1 MIRKVM
7 DAIYPGVG
15 GLDVHEETVVA
26 CRRRLISDSQAE
38 SEVEI
43 FKTTSAG
50 LRALSDWLA
59 EWKVTQV
66 AMESTGVYWIPVWNV
81 LEGRFKL
88 TLENAQR
95 LKKVPG
101 RKDDITD
108 AEWVAQCMQCGLLR
122 GSFVP
127 PLEVR
132 QWRQLTR
139 HRTKLVDQRTSVINR
154 IHSVLEQGNIKLSNV
169 ASDIMGVSGRA
180 MIKAMSKGESDPARL
195 AALAKGQLQAKYER
209 LVEAL
214 DGRLE
219 ENQRWML
226 GRLLEQVGGLDQE
239 IESYSERIKELMS
252 PYQAQLERL
261 DTIGGV
267 GLRSAE
273 NILAEIGPDMEPF
286 PTDDDLVSW
295 GALCPGK
302 NESGGKQGSR
312 KTPKGNK
319 WLKRALVEAGWAATH
334 EKDSYLAALYRRLAP
349 RRGKKRA
356 IIAVARTILQS
367 AWHILKEGVEYK
379 ELGGDHFDR
388 LNEEKSTKY
397 FVKRLEKF
405 GYEVVL
411 KPKKAEHETVEP
423 KPKRIKKSVVE
434 RKPKKAKGATT

>member
-1 MIRKVM
+1 
-7 DAIYPGVG
+7 
-15 GLDVHEETVVA
+15 
-26 CRRRLISDSQAE
+26 
-38 SEVEI
+38 
-43 FKTTSAG
+43 
-50 LRALSDWLA
+50 
-59 EWKVTQV
+59 
-66 AMESTGVYWIPVWNV
+66 
-81 LEGRFKL
+81 
-88 TLENAQR
+88 
-95 LKKVPG
+95 
-101 RKDDITD
+101 
-108 AEWVAQCMQCGLLR
+108 MQCGLLR

-139 HRTKLVDQRTSVINR
+139 HRTKLVDQRTSVVNR

-169 ASDIMGVSGRA
+169 ATDIMGVSGRA
-180 MIKAMSKGESDPARL
+180 MIAAMSKGESDPARL
-195 AALAKGQLQAKYER
+195 AALAKGRLKAKFEE
-209 LVEAL
+209 LSEAL
-214 DGRLE
+214 DGQLN

-226 GRLLEQVGGLDQE
+226 KRLLEQVGALEKE
-239 IESYSERIKELMS
+239 IEVYSERIGEQMLS
-252 PYQAQLERL
+252 YRRQLERL
-261 DTIGGV
+261 DTISGV
-267 GLRSAE
+267 GQRSAE
-273 NILAEIGPDMEPF
+273 NILAEIGPNMDQF

-302 NESGGKQGSR
+302 NESGGKQRSSR
-312 KTPKGNK
+312 TPKGNK

-367 AWHILKEGVEYK
+367 AWHILKKDVDYK
-379 ELGGDHFDR
+379 ELGGDYFEH

-411 KPKKAEHETVEP
+411 KPKQAEKATVKP

-434 RKPKKAKGATT
+434 RKPKQGQEATT

>member
-7 DAIYPGVG
+7 DAIYQIVG

-26 CRRRLISDSQAE
+26 CRRRLISDGQAE
-38 SEVEI
+38 LEI
-43 FKTTSAG
+43 ETFRTTSAG
-50 LRALSDWLA
+50 LRELLDWLKA
-59 EWKVTQV
+59 WGVTHV

-81 LEGRFKL
+81 LEGHFKL
-88 TLENAQR
+88 VLENAQH

-101 RKDDITD
+101 RKDDQID
-108 AEWVAQCMQCGLLR
+108 AEWIAQCMQCGLLR

-127 PLEVR
+127 GAEVR

-139 HRTKLVDQRTSVINR
+139 HRTKLVDQRTSVVNR

-169 ASDIMGVSGRA
+169 ATDIMGVSGRA
-180 MIKAMSKGESDPARL
+180 MIAAMSKGESDPARL
-195 AALAKGQLQAKYER
+195 AALAKGRLKAKFED
-209 LVEAL
+209 LNEAL
-214 DGRLE
+214 DGQLN

-226 GRLLEQVGGLDQE
+226 KRLLEQVGALEKE
-239 IESYSERIKELMS
+239 IEVYSERIGEQML
-252 PYQAQLERL
+252 PYRRQLERL
-261 DTIGGV
+261 DTIGGIAQ
-267 GLRSAE
+267 RSAE
-273 NILAEIGPDMEPF
+273 NILAEIGPNMDQF

-302 NESGGKQGSR
+302 NESGGKRRSSR
-312 KTPKGNK
+312 TPKGNK
-319 WLKRALVEAGWAATH
+319 WLKRTLTEAGWAATL
-334 EKDSYLAALYRRLAP
+334 ERDSYLAALYRRLAP

-367 AWHILKEGVEYK
+367 AWHILKKDVDYK
-379 ELGGDHFDR
+379 ELGGDYFEH

-411 KPKKAEHETVEP
+411 KPKQAERARVEP
-423 KPKRIKKSVVE
+423 KPKKIKKAVVE
-434 RKPKKAKGATT
+434 RKPRKAPEATS

>member
-7 DAIYPGVG
+7 EAIYQIVG

-26 CRRRLISDSQAE
+26 CRRRLISDGQAE
-38 SEVEI
+38 LEVET
-43 FKTTSAG
+43 FRTTSAG
-50 LRALSDWLA
+50 LRELSDWLKG
-59 EWKVTQV
+59 WDVTHV

-81 LEGRFKL
+81 LEGQFKL
-88 TLENAQR
+88 VLENAQH

-101 RKDDITD
+101 RKDDQID
-108 AEWVAQCMQCGLLR
+108 AEWIAQCMQCGLLR

-127 PLEVR
+127 GAEVR

-139 HRTKLVDQRTSVINR
+139 HRTKLVDQRTSVVNR

-169 ASDIMGVSGRA
+169 ATDIMGVSGRA
-180 MIKAMSKGESDPARL
+180 MITAMSKGESDPARL
-195 AALAKGQLQAKYER
+195 AALAKGRLKAKYEE
-209 LVEAL
+209 LTEAL
-214 DGRLE
+214 DGQLN

-226 GRLLEQVGGLDQE
+226 KRLLEQVGALEKE
-239 IESYSERIKELMS
+239 IEVYSERVGEQML
-252 PYQAQLERL
+252 PYRRQLERL
-261 DTIGGV
+261 DTISGV
-267 GLRSAE
+267 GQRSAE
-273 NILAEIGPDMEPF
+273 NILAEIGPDMDQF

-302 NESGGKQGSR
+302 NESGGKQRSSR
-312 KTPKGNK
+312 TPKGNK
-319 WLKRALVEAGWAATH
+319 WLKRTLTEAGWAATL
-334 EKDSYLAALYRRLAP
+334 ERDSYLAALYRRLAP

-367 AWHILKEGVEYK
+367 AWHILKKDVDYK
-379 ELGGDHFDR
+379 ELGGDYFEH

-411 KPKKAEHETVEP
+411 KPKQAEKAGLEP
-423 KPKRIKKSVVE
+423 KPKKIKKAAVE
-434 RKPKKAKGATT
+434 RKPKKAPEATT

>member
-7 DAIYPGVG
+7 DAIYRSVG

-26 CRRRLISDSQAE
+26 CRRRLISEGRAE
-38 SEVEI
+38 SEVEV

-50 LRALSDWLA
+50 LRALADWLG
-59 EWKVTQV
+59 EWQATHV

-81 LEGRFKL
+81 LEGRFEQ
-88 TLENAQR
+88 TLENAQH

-101 RKDDITD
+101 RKDDISD
-108 AEWVAQCMQCGLLR
+108 AEWIAQCMQCGLLR

-127 PLEVR
+127 PSEVR

-154 IHSVLEQGNIKLSNV
+154 LHSVLEQGNIKLSNV
-169 ASDIMGVSGRA
+169 ASDIMGVSGRE
-180 MIKAMSKGESDPARL
+180 MILAMSKGESDPARL
-195 AALAKGQLQAKYER
+195 AAMARGQLKAKYEQ

-214 DGRLE
+214 DGQLN

-226 GRLLEQVGGLDQE
+226 GRLLGQVGVLDKE
-239 IESYSERIKELMS
+239 IEVYSKRIEELMAS
-252 PYQAQLERL
+252 YQSQLERL

-267 GLRSAE
+267 GQRSAE
-273 NILAEIGPDMEPF
+273 NILAEIGPDMSRF
-286 PTDDDLVSW
+286 PSDDDLVSW

-302 NESGGKQGSR
+302 NESGGKR
-312 KTPKGNK
+312 KNCKTPKGNK

-334 EKDSYLAALYRRLAP
+334 ERDSYLAALYKRLAP

-356 IIAVARTILQS
+356 ITAVARTILQS
-367 AWHILKEGVEYK
+367 AWHILKEGVKYK
-379 ELGGDHFDR
+379 ELGGDYFDR

-397 FVKRLEKF
+397 FVKRLEKI
-405 GYEVVL
+405 GYDVSL
-411 KPKKAEHETVEP
+411 KPKKAERATVEP
-423 KPKRIKKSVVE
+423 KPKRIKRRVVE
-434 RKPKKAKGATT
+434 PKPKKGKEATT

>member
-7 DAIYPGVG
+7 EAIYQSVG

-26 CRRRLISDSQAE
+26 CRRRLISDGQAE
-38 SEVEI
+38 LEI
-43 FKTTSAG
+43 ETFRTTSAG
-50 LRALSDWLA
+50 LRELLDWLKA
-59 EWKVTQV
+59 WDVTHV

-81 LEGRFKL
+81 LEGHFKL
-88 TLENAQR
+88 VLENAQH

-101 RKDDITD
+101 RKDDQID
-108 AEWVAQCMQCGLLR
+108 AEWIAQCMQCGLLR

-127 PLEVR
+127 GAEVR

-139 HRTKLVDQRTSVINR
+139 HRTKLVDQRTSVVNR

-169 ASDIMGVSGRA
+169 ATDIMGVSGRA
-180 MIKAMSKGESDPARL
+180 MITAMSKGESDPARL
-195 AALAKGQLQAKYER
+195 AALAKGRLKAKYED
-209 LVEAL
+209 LTEAL
-214 DGRLE
+214 DGQLN

-226 GRLLEQVGGLDQE
+226 KRLLEQVGALEKE
-239 IESYSERIKELMS
+239 IEAYSERIGEQML
-252 PYQAQLERL
+252 PYRGQLERL

-267 GLRSAE
+267 GQRSAE
-273 NILAEIGPDMEPF
+273 NILAEIGPNMDQF

-302 NESGGKQGSR
+302 NQSGGKQRSSR
-312 KTPKGNK
+312 TPKGNK
-319 WLKRALVEAGWAATH
+319 WLKRTLTEAGWAATL

-367 AWHILKEGVEYK
+367 AWHILKKDVDYK
-379 ELGGDHFDR
+379 ELGGDYFEH

-411 KPKKAEHETVEP
+411 KPKQAEKARVEP
-423 KPKRIKKSVVE
+423 KPKKIKKAAVE
-434 RKPKKAKGATT
+434 PKPKKAQEATT